1 MLGRASSLLTI
12 YRITL
17 KSMLPP
23 LGLVDAYPFNVEH
36 QSPWKLQNSAI
47 FLLFDICGKATTF
60 KQTTKQILRIAVLI
74 HIEKLEKYYGQ
85 TKVLSNISLQIERG
99 EIFAIVGH
107 SGAGKSTLLRC
118 INGLEPYSGGS
129 LQVQD
134 KEVQQLKATDLRQ
147 FRRNIGMI
155 FQHFSLMQRKT
166 VYENV
171 LLPLELWKYPP
182 VESRKK
188 VQDLLEMVGLADKK
202 KSFPGELS
210 GGQKQRVAIARA
222 LTLEPDILLSDEATS
237 ALDPGTTNS
246 ILELLDTINRKMGI
260 TIVLVT
266 HEMGVVKAIAHRA
279 TLLSRGEIIATGAV
293 EDLFLQPTK
302 EMRSFL
308 GEEDTLPDTGVNI
321 RLVFS
326 KKTSS
331 QPFVAQM
338 ARTVDVDFNIVWG
351 KMEKIRDGVI
361 GNLVINMDRNDC
373 ARITSYLQEQSI
385 HWEEL

>member
-1 MLGRASSLLTI
+1 M
-12 YRITL
+12 
-17 KSMLPP
+17 
-23 LGLVDAYPFNVEH
+23 
-36 QSPWKLQNSAI
+36 
-47 FLLFDICGKATTF
+47 
-60 KQTTKQILRIAVLI
+60 I
-74 HIEKLEKYYGQ
+74 HIEKLEKYYGE
-85 TKVLSNISLQIERG
+85 TKVLSNISLQIKRG

-129 LQVQD
+129 LQVQER
-134 KEVQQLKATDLRQ
+134 EVQQLKKADLRQ

-171 LLPLELWKYPP
+171 ILPLSLWTYP
-182 VESRKK
+182 EGQSRKK
-188 VQDLLEMVGLADKK
+188 VEELLDMVGLADKK
-202 KSFPGELS
+202 DSYPWELS

-246 ILELLDTINRKMGI
+246 ILELLDRINREMGI

-279 TLLSRGEIIATGAV
+279 TLLSRGKIIATGAV
-293 EDLFLQPTK
+293 EDLFLHPTK

-308 GEEDTLPDTGVNI
+308 GEEDTLPETGVNI

-326 KKTSS
+326 KTNSL

-351 KMEKIRDGVI
+351 KLEKIRDGVI
-361 GNLVINMDRNDC
+361 GNLVINMDNNDYDS
-373 ARITSYLQEQSI
+373 ITNYLEEQSI
-385 HWEEL
+385 HWEKL